1 MASAGLYASLQM
13 LQTDNHA
20 STPPLTFLQDGCPY
34 CRSINS
40 VKALKESIYRS
51 TYHTKLHKNRKRTK
65 TNIIPVADEPAASP
79 RWSCC
84 KQSRSLSVINWSSDA
99 YLVRPQRLPVWHSEC
114 PPLSSNSD
122 NTMGLSTSGG
132 RVWHRVPNGSTLL
145 VKGTRISLQRSVE

>member
-1 MASAGLYASLQM
+1 MAVASAGLYASLQM

-65 TNIIPVADEPAASP
+65 TNIIPVADEPARHAASP
-79 RWSCC
+79 RSSCC

-99 YLVRPQRLPVWHSEC
+99 DLVRPQRLPVCHSEC

-122 NTMGLSTSGG
+122 NTTG
-132 RVWHRVPNGSTLL
+132 
-145 VKGTRISLQRSVE
+145 